1 MEEPI
6 ISLPPLLIEPRAV
19 KILSFISFFTMC
31 ACLIQ
36 FSHDEWME
44 LCQVGEE
51 RNVSFEDTM
60 IFLGILQVGFPN
72 MTFNQRKAKL
82 HEIITQFQ
90 ERNPDVI
97 RAYLTAKRVPRQYTF
112 TE

>member
-1 MEEPI
+1 
-6 ISLPPLLIEPRAV
+6 
-19 KILSFISFFTMC
+19 MC
-31 ACLIQ
+31 ACVIQ

-44 LCQVGEE
+44 LVQIGEE

-72 MTFNQRKAKL
+72 LSFNQRKAKL
-82 HEIITQFQ
+82 HEIITEFQ

-97 RAYLTAKRVPRQYTF
+97 RSYLMAKRLPRQYTF

>member
-1 MEEPI
+1 MKNPLMTTF
-6 ISLPPLLIEPRAV
+6 SNKLPFLT
-19 KILSFISFFTMC
+19 SFFTMC
-31 ACLIQ
+31 ACVIQ

-44 LCQVGEE
+44 FVRIGEE
-51 RNVSFEDTM
+51 RNVSFEDLM

-112 TE
+112 GE

>member
-1 MEEPI
+1 MEFVRI
-6 ISLPPLLIEPRAV
+6 
-19 KILSFISFFTMC
+19 
-31 ACLIQ
+31 
-36 FSHDEWME
+36 
-44 LCQVGEE
+44 GEE

-112 TE
+112 GE